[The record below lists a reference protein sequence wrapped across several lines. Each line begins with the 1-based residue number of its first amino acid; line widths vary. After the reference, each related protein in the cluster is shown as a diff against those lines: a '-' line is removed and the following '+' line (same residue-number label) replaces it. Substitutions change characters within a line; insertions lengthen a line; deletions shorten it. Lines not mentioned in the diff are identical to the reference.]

1 MNKPGALFLVIMT
14 VIEAIILP
22 LFLLFVI
29 CPLAAIQG
37 LGVIDINLGE
47 ILVFLIFGLCILL
60 PIFFITTI
68 LFVIALIYTLVSN
81 KKHQRINN

>member
-1 MNKPGALFLVIMT
+1 MNKPGALFLVIMA

-29 CPLAAIQG
+29 CPFAIQG
-37 LGVIDINLGE
+37 LGVDYDLGE
-47 ILVFLIFGLCILL
+47 ILVFLVFGLCILL

-68 LFVIALIYTLVSN
+68 LFVIALIYTFVSN

>member
-1 MNKPGALFLVIMT
+1 MNKPGALFLVIMA

-29 CPLAAIQG
+29 CPFAIQG
-37 LGVIDINLGE
+37 LGVDINIGLGE
-47 ILVFLIFGLCILL
+47 ILVILIFGLCILL

-68 LFVIALIYTLVSN
+68 LFVIALIYTFVSN